1 MTSRLR
7 RRLALTCSVVG
18 ASVVALDGTVLS
30 IAQPVLQRDLGAD
43 TGQVQW
49 TSTGYLVAVASLLVF
64 AGRLGDRYGH
74 RRIFALGCLGFA
86 LASAGIAVAP
96 DIGWVV
102 ALRVVQGV
110 TGALLQPA
118 TLGMLRGAYPPERL
132 GMPVAVRTSA
142 IGLAAAAGP
151 LAGGALV
158 DAYGWRAVFLI
169 GVVPTLA
176 VALLC
181 LAVPEPGPTAARTTA
196 TRAEGRMA
204 RGRAVEVRGGAR
216 PAREGAGRVPSAR
229 SAFRALDLPGAALLA
244 LALAALVQGLAHGP
258 AAGTVPALAVA
269 AVAATA
275 FVRHERRAPQPLLP
289 PEMLRPGPVAAGL
302 GALLAVSAALSG
314 TVFTATYLFQDT
326 LGLGPLPTA
335 LRMVPLA
342 LLMIVGAPLS
352 ALLAKRVGARATA
365 TGGAVLLAAGV
376 LLLARPEV
384 TGSGF
389 ATGSA
394 AALIGAGFG
403 TVMVTATS
411 VVVHRAPEEHAGVA
425 GGLQQTAM
433 NTGPVLGV
441 ALASLLLATGAALP
455 ALAAAA
461 ALAVPAALALPGAD
475 RNGEAR
481 KDADRKDADRKD
493 ADRKD
498 AGRKDAGRKGADREG
513 GGRECSVG
521 GGGDREDGDRQDGGG
536 RTPTGTGRT
545 EAAWTEAAWT
555 EATPAGAACPG
566 SGDPGPGGR
575 TRP

>member
-1 MTSRLR
+1 MTGRLR
-7 RRLALTCSVVG
+7 RRAALTCSVVG
-18 ASVVALDGTVLS
+18 ASVVALDGTVLT

-43 TGQVQW
+43 TAQVQW

-74 RRIFALGCLGFA
+74 RRIFAVGCAGFA
-86 LASAGIAVAP
+86 LASAGIAAAP
-96 DIGWVV
+96 GIGWVV
-102 ALRVVQGV
+102 ALRVLQGV

-118 TLGMLRGAYPPERL
+118 TLGMLRAAYPPERL

-169 GVVPTLA
+169 GIVPTLA
-176 VALLC
+176 VAVLC
-181 LAVPEPGPTAARTTA
+181 LAVPEPRRTAGPPGAGNPRS
-196 TRAEGRMA
+196 
-204 RGRAVEVRGGAR
+204 GRAAEQRAGAR
-216 PAREGAGRVPSAR
+216 PAREETTRDRPAGAPSPSAPSPSAPSPSAPSPSAPSPSAPSPSALSPGVPSLRVPPVPPSASAR
-229 SAFRALDLPGAALLA
+229 SARAALRALDLPGAALLA
-244 LALAALVQGLAHGP
+244 LALAALVQDLAHGP
-258 AAGTVPALAVA
+258 AAGSVPALAVA
-269 AVAATA
+269 AVAVTA

-289 PEMLRPGPVAAGL
+289 PGMLRPGPVAAGL

-314 TVFTATYLFQDT
+314 TLFTATYLLQDS

-352 ALLAKRVGARATA
+352 AVLAKRVGARATA
-365 TGGAVLLAAGV
+365 TGGALLLSLGV

-384 TGSGF
+384 TGSGI

-403 TVMVTATS
+403 AVMVTATS

-441 ALASLLLATGAALP
+441 ALASLLLASGSALP
-455 ALAAAA
+455 ALAAVA
-461 ALAVPAALALPGAD
+461 ALAVPATLALPP
-475 RNGEAR
+475 
-481 KDADRKDADRKD
+481 ADRKHGKD
-493 ADRKD
+493 PEDGPDGTGQDLRA
-498 AGRKDAGRKGADREG
+498 GAD
-513 GGRECSVG
+513 V
-521 GGGDREDGDRQDGGG
+521 
-536 RTPTGTGRT
+536 PTGPGRPYGSADT
-545 EAAWTEAAWT
+545 SVRRSD
-555 EATPAGAACPG
+555 TPV
-566 SGDPGPGGR
+566 GP
-575 TRP
+575 

>member
-1 MTSRLR
+1 MTGRLR

-18 ASVVALDGTVLS
+18 ASVVALDGTVLT

-132 GMPVAVRTSA
+132 GKPVAVRTSA

-196 TRAEGRMA
+196 ARTTATRAEGRTA
-204 RGRAVEVRGGAR
+204 RGRAVEERGGASR
-216 PAREGAGRVPSAR
+216 ARKGAGRVPSVR
-229 SAFRALDLPGAALLA
+229 SALRALDLPGAALLA

-258 AAGTVPALAVA
+258 AAGSVPALAVA

-394 AALIGAGFG
+394 ATLIGAGFG

-441 ALASLLLATGAALP
+441 ALASLLLASGAALP

-475 RNGEAR
+475 R
-481 KDADRKDADRKD
+481 
-493 ADRKD
+493 
-498 AGRKDAGRKGADREG
+498 KGADRED
-513 GGRECSVG
+513 GGRERSDG
-521 GGGDREDGDRQDGGG
+521 DGGDREDGDRPDGD
-536 RTPTGTGRT
+536 RRARTGTGRA
-545 EAAWTEAAWT
+545 EAA
-555 EATPAGAACPG
+555 PAGAACPG
-566 SGDPGPGGR
+566 SGDPAPGGR

>member
-1 MTSRLR
+1 MTGRPGR
-7 RRLALTCSVVG
+7 RVALTCSVVG
-18 ASVVALDGTVLS
+18 ASVVAVDGTVLT

-74 RRIFALGCLGFA
+74 RRVFALGCIGFA
-86 LASAGIAVAP
+86 LASAGIAAAP
-96 DIGWVV
+96 GIGWVV

-151 LAGGALV
+151 LAGGVLV

-181 LAVPEPGPTAARTTA
+181 LAVPEPGRTAGTRT
-196 TRAEGRMA
+196 EGKGAQDRVP
-204 RGRAVEVRGGAR
+204 RGRVPDSRPDGRRREERGGAR
-216 PAREGAGRVPSAR
+216 AARRGTARLPSVRA
-229 SAFRALDLPGAALLA
+229 ALRALDLSGAALLA

-269 AVAATA
+269 TVAATA
-275 FVRHERRAPQPLLP
+275 FLRHERRVPRPLLP
-289 PEMLRPGPVAAGL
+289 PEMLRPGPVTAGL

-314 TVFTATYLFQDT
+314 TLFTATYLFQDS

-335 LRMVPLA
+335 VRMVPLA
-342 LLMIVGAPLS
+342 LLMIAGAPLS
-352 ALLAKRVGARATA
+352 AVLARRVGARTTA

-384 TGSGF
+384 TGSGL

-403 TVMVTATS
+403 AVMVTATS

-441 ALASLLLATGAALP
+441 ALASLLLASGAALP
-455 ALAAAA
+455 ALAAVA
-461 ALAVPAALALPGAD
+461 ALAVPATLSLP
-475 RNGEAR
+475 R
-481 KDADRKDADRKD
+481 ADRK
-493 ADRKD
+493 
-498 AGRKDAGRKGADREG
+498 AGHARD
-513 GGRECSVG
+513 VV
-521 GGGDREDGDRQDGGG
+521 
-536 RTPTGTGRT
+536 T
-545 EAAWTEAAWT
+545 
-555 EATPAGAACPG
+555 PG
-566 SGDPGPGGR
+566 SAPAPNVR
-575 TRP
+575 S

>member
-1 MTSRLR
+1 MTGRLGR
-7 RRLALTCSVVG
+7 RVALTCSVVG
-18 ASVVALDGTVLS
+18 ASVVALDGTVLT

-49 TSTGYLVAVASLLVF
+49 TSTGYLVAVAGLLVF

-74 RRIFALGCLGFA
+74 RRVFALGCLGFA
-86 LASAGIAVAP
+86 LASAGIAAAP
-96 DIGWVV
+96 GIGWVV

-110 TGALLQPA
+110 SGALLQPA

-151 LAGGALV
+151 LAGGVLV

-181 LAVPEPGPTAARTTA
+181 LAVPEPGRTAGTRTAGKGTQD
-196 TRAEGRMA
+196 RMPDSGVSDGV
-204 RGRAVEVRGGAR
+204 RRDERGGAR
-216 PAREGAGRVPSAR
+216 TARGETARVPSVRAALR
-229 SAFRALDLPGAALLA
+229 SLDLSGAALLA

-258 AAGTVPALAVA
+258 AAGTLPALAVA
-269 AVAATA
+269 TVAATA
-275 FVRHERRAPQPLLP
+275 FLRHERRAPQPLLP

-314 TVFTATYLFQDT
+314 TVFTATFLFQDS
-326 LGLGPLPTA
+326 LGLDPLPTA

-342 LLMIVGAPLS
+342 LLMIVCAPLS
-352 ALLAKRVGARATA
+352 AVLAKRVGARTTA

-403 TVMVTATS
+403 AVMVTATS

-441 ALASLLLATGAALP
+441 ALASLLLASGTALP
-455 ALAAAA
+455 ALAAVA
-461 ALAVPAALALPGAD
+461 ALAIPATLSLP
-475 RNGEAR
+475 R
-481 KDADRKDADRKD
+481 ADRK
-493 ADRKD
+493 
-498 AGRKDAGRKGADREG
+498 AGHAREA
-513 GGRECSVG
+513 V
-521 GGGDREDGDRQDGGG
+521 
-536 RTPTGTGRT
+536 T
-545 EAAWTEAAWT
+545 
-555 EATPAGAACPG
+555 PG
-566 SGDPGPGGR
+566 SAPAPNVR
-575 TRP
+575 S

>member
-1 MTSRLR
+1 MTGRLR
-7 RRLALTCSVVG
+7 RRAALTCSVVG
-18 ASVVALDGTVLS
+18 ASVVALDGTVLT

-43 TGQVQW
+43 TAQVQW

-74 RRIFALGCLGFA
+74 RRIFAVGCAGFA
-86 LASAGIAVAP
+86 LASAGIAAAP
-96 DIGWVV
+96 GIGWVV
-102 ALRVVQGV
+102 ALRVLQGV

-118 TLGMLRGAYPPERL
+118 TLGMLRAAYPPERL

-169 GVVPTLA
+169 GIVPTLA
-176 VALLC
+176 VAVLC
-181 LAVPEPGPTAARTTA
+181 LAVPEPRRTAGPPGAGNPRS
-196 TRAEGRMA
+196 
-204 RGRAVEVRGGAR
+204 GRAAEQRAGAR
-216 PAREGAGRVPSAR
+216 PAREETTRDRPAGAPSPSAPSPSAPSPGVPSLRVPPVPPSASAR
-229 SAFRALDLPGAALLA
+229 SARAALRALDLPGAALLA

-258 AAGTVPALAVA
+258 AAGSVPALAVA
-269 AVAATA
+269 AVAVTA

-289 PEMLRPGPVAAGL
+289 PGMLRPGPVAAGL

-314 TVFTATYLFQDT
+314 TLFTATYLLQDS

-352 ALLAKRVGARATA
+352 AVLAKRVGARATA
-365 TGGAVLLAAGV
+365 TGGALLLSLGV

-384 TGSGF
+384 TGSGI

-403 TVMVTATS
+403 AVMVTATS

-441 ALASLLLATGAALP
+441 ALASLLLASGSALP
-455 ALAAAA
+455 ALAAVA
-461 ALAVPAALALPGAD
+461 ALAVPATLALPP
-475 RNGEAR
+475 
-481 KDADRKDADRKD
+481 ADRKHGKD
-493 ADRKD
+493 PEDGPDGTGQDLRA
-498 AGRKDAGRKGADREG
+498 GAD
-513 GGRECSVG
+513 V
-521 GGGDREDGDRQDGGG
+521 
-536 RTPTGTGRT
+536 PTGPGRPYGSADT
-545 EAAWTEAAWT
+545 SVRRSD
-555 EATPAGAACPG
+555 TPV
-566 SGDPGPGGR
+566 GP
-575 TRP
+575 